1 MLPYWLLGI
10 KRPPK
15 SLPTIIGVGQRL
27 KFQDT
32 TLVVDMIEWNVG
44 GGVEVRLREEK
55 RYRNE
60 T

>member
-1 MLPYWLLGI
+1 MLPYWLLGV

-15 SLPTIIGVGQRL
+15 SLPVITGVGQQF
-27 KFQDT
+27 KFKDT
-32 TLVVDMIEWNVG
+32 TLVVDMIEWSV

-55 RYRNE
+55 RYHSE